1 MKESYT
7 FKLDPQLMKD
17 LRKIAKDENRAF
29 NNLVE
34 TALKQFVNK
43 NKKK

>member
-1 MKESYT
+1 MKEKYT
-7 FKLDPQLMKD
+7 FKLDPDLMKA
-17 LRKIAKDENRAF
+17 LRKIAEKENRPF

>member
-7 FKLDPQLMKD
+7 FKFDPQLMKD
-17 LRKIAKDENRAF
+17 LRKIAKDENRPF
-29 NNLVE
+29 NNMVE
-34 TALKQFVNK
+34 TALKQFVTK